1 MASTIG
7 LQRFFKFTQIVCC
20 VGLSLLVLQGC
31 SLKEKQKVIK
41 LGHSLDAKHPSHIAI
56 EYMNKRLQVLSG
68 GAMRIDIYPSGQLGS
83 ERESIEL
90 LQIGS
95 LGMIRVSASP
105 LEGFI
110 PRMKVFS
117 LPYVFDNNT
126 HYWQVLNS
134 DVGKSLLLDGEKFLV
149 RGLGYFDA
157 GSRSFYTNHTPVYT
171 PKDLVGQKIRVM
183 SSQTAVAMV
192 NSMGGSATPISYS
205 ELYTSLQQGVVDGAE
220 NNPPSFYL
228 SRHYETSKFYT
239 LDEHTSIPDIIMIS
253 QYVWNTLTPQQ
264 QQWLQMAVDEAVDYQ
279 RKAWQQ
285 ATDEAMSAL
294 VDAGVTIIRPDK
306 KPFFDSVQSVYESQN
321 NPEVIATVKAIREM
335 AQ

>member
-1 MASTIG
+1 MTSTTRMKRF
-7 LQRFFKFTQIVCC
+7 LQLTKIICG
-20 VGLSLLVLQGC
+20 VGISLLLLEGC
-31 SLKEKQKVIK
+31 SLKEKQTVIK

-56 EYMNKRLQVLSG
+56 EYMNERLQALSG
-68 GAMRIDIYPSGQLGS
+68 DTMRIDIYPSGQLGS

-117 LPYVFDNNT
+117 LPYIFDDNT

-134 DVGKSLLLDGEKFLV
+134 DIGKSLLLDGEKFLI

-157 GSRSFYTNHTPVYT
+157 GSRSFYTNHTPVNA

-253 QYVWNTLTPQQ
+253 QYVWRTLTLQQ
-264 QQWLQMAVDEAVDYQ
+264 QEWLQMAVDDAVDFQ
-279 RKAWQQ
+279 RKAWKQ
-285 ATDEAMSAL
+285 ATDEAMFAL
-294 VDAGVTIIRPDK
+294 EEAGVTIIRPDK
-306 KPFFDSVQSVYESQN
+306 APFFDSVQPVYESQN
-321 NPEVIATVKAIREM
+321 NPDVIATVKAIREM